1 MGLMRDLVRGV
12 VPGVYDA
19 QELLTGLRAGTFC
32 EWVGSSDVSEISSKT
47 LCINILVLSLGK
59 PPFGRRH
66 S

>member
-1 MGLMRDLVRGV
+1 MRDLVRGV

-32 EWVGSSDVSEISSKT
+32 EWAGSSDVSEISSKT